1 MRAAEPNI
9 PDLAAEP
16 SIPTR
21 AAGPNAPAPQGR
33 WRTWHLHADSLRPA
47 ALEELLLRA
56 VVPVV
61 EGLAVGREPGGPP
74 RPWFFLRYWQG
85 GPHLRLRIADLDG
98 PAADRITADLAAR
111 TDAVNAALPAEDRIT
126 PAAYRRAAGPLAE
139 LGEGGRSLE
148 LGELLPPGV
157 HPARYEPEVRR
168 YGGPGQMELSEE
180 LFHASSVVVLRACRT
195 RPGHGRNVADGLE
208 AMAATLSAWPGD
220 RTALLRA
227 VRDGWAEWSGGTD
240 RAAAAERAARAAAEQ
255 ADRLRASAAALAALA
270 EGAPSRWSAWTTR
283 LRPAAERWTE
293 LHGTPAAG
301 RIFGSHLHMTQNR
314 LGVGAGRE
322 GLMAGVLLE
331 LLPATGTA
339 PGTTP

>member
-1 MRAAEPNI
+1 M
-9 PDLAAEP
+9 
-16 SIPTR
+16 
-21 AAGPNAPAPQGR
+21 PQGR

-61 EGLAVGREPGGPP
+61 EGLVADRGAGGPL

-148 LGELLPPGV
+148 LGELLAPGV
-157 HPARYEPEVRR
+157 HPARYEPEVGR
-168 YGGPGQMELSEE
+168 YGGPGEMALGEE

-195 RPGHGRNVADGLE
+195 RPGPGRNVADGLE

-227 VRDGWAEWSGGTD
+227 VRDGWAEWSGGPD

-255 ADRLRASAAALAALA
+255 ADRLRASAAALTALA
-270 EGAPSRWSAWTTR
+270 EGAPSRWSAWTSR

-293 LHGTPAAG
+293 LHGTPTAG

-331 LLPATGTA
+331 LLPTTASAPENA
-339 PGTTP
+339 PGSAPGSAPGGAAEII